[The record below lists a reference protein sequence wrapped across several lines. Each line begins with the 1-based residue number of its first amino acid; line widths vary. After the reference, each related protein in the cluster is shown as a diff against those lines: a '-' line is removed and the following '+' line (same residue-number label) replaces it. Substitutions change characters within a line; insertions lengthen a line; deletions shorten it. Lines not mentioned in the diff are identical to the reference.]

1 MEVYKL
7 QHSCRLRFR
16 DKKLE
21 RLEKR
26 RVIRFKDS
34 TMN

>member
-16 DKKLE
+16 DRKLE
-21 RLEKR
+21 QPEGS

-34 TMN
+34 MMN